1 MNWCFW
7 IVVLEK
13 ILESPLDCKEIKPVN
28 PKGNLSW
35 IFNGRTEAEA
45 EAPIFWPPDAKN
57 WFICKDPDAGKDW
70 RQEEKGMTE
79 DEVVGWHHLL
89 NGSVDMS
96 LSNSGLKL
104 GSLVCCSQWG
114 CKDWDKSG
122 RPNNNKVQNEM
133 FLLHALP
140 VNKPFRNADS

>member
-1 MNWCFW
+1 MITSQFSS
-7 IVVLEK
+7 VQSL
-13 ILESPLDCKEIKPVN
+13 SPVQL
-28 PKGNLSW
+28 
-35 IFNGRTEAEA
+35 F
-45 EAPIFWPPDAKN
+45 
-57 WFICKDPDAGKDW
+57 
-70 RQEEKGMTE
+70 
-79 DEVVGWHHLL
+79 GWHHLL

-114 CKDWDKSG
+114 CKDLDKSG
-122 RPNNNKVQNEM
+122 RLNNNKVRNEI